1 VRPTRLFRTAAFRL
15 AIAYA
20 VLFGGAVAVLF
31 AVVYWATTSFAE
43 AQMRAAISAEV
54 AALANDG
61 SRDPTRLARAIDAR
75 LGSTGHRG
83 FDYLLLDPQ
92 GRRLAGNMIVTPP
105 AAGWSTVSPPKSEAG
120 GEDEPDSATIAF
132 GVVLPGGGR
141 FFVGQGTGSL
151 ADLRELVAEA
161 FAWAG
166 AVTVGL
172 ALLGGLL
179 MSGVFLRRVE
189 AVNRAAARIVA
200 GDLANRIPER
210 GGEDEFDRLAR
221 NLNRMLDRIAQL
233 MDGLR
238 QVSSDIAHDLRT
250 PLARLRQGLERARL
264 KARSVEDYE
273 AAVDRAIAE
282 TDAILATFG
291 ALLRI
296 AQLEA
301 GVKRSGFA
309 RVDLSDVFGRIAEAY
324 EAVAEDEGKILVS
337 TIEPGLA
344 TQGDRELQTQMIANL
359 VENAIR
365 HTPAGTRIALAAAA
379 GPRGPVGTVAD
390 TGPGIP
396 EAARGQVF
404 QRFYRLERSR
414 TTPGSGLGLSLVA
427 AIADLHGIAVS
438 LDDNRP
444 GLRVTLDFAAET
456 VAGSNRRAGRIT
468 PP

>member
-1 VRPTRLFRTAAFRL
+1 VRPTRLLRTTAFRL
-15 AIAYA
+15 AIGYA
-20 VLFGGAVAVLF
+20 VLFGGAVAILF

-43 AQMRAAISAEV
+43 KQMRAAISGEV
-54 AALANDG
+54 AVLAGDAG
-61 SRDPTRLARAIDAR
+61 SGDLPRLARAIDAR
-75 LGSTGHRG
+75 LGSAGRRA
-83 FDYLLLDPQ
+83 FDYLLLDAA
-92 GRRLAGNMIVTPP
+92 GRRLAGNMSAPP
-105 AAGWSTVSPPKSEAG
+105 PTMGWSTVPPRSEDG
-120 GEDEPDSATIAF
+120 IEDEPDAATLGF
-132 GVVLPGGGR
+132 GVALPGGGR
-141 FFVGQGTGSL
+141 FFVGQRTDSL

-161 FAWAG
+161 FGWAG

-189 AVNRAAARIVA
+189 AVNRAAAGIVA

-210 GGEDEFDRLAR
+210 GSEDEFDRLAR
-221 NLNRMLDRIAQL
+221 NLNRMLDRIAGL
-233 MDGLR
+233 VDGLR
-238 QVSSDIAHDLRT
+238 QVSSDVAHDLRT
-250 PLARLRQGLERARL
+250 PLARLRQGLERARQ

-301 GVKRSGFA
+301 GTMRSGFV
-309 RVDLSDVFGRIAEAY
+309 RVDLSDVFTRILEAY
-324 EAVAEDEGKILVS
+324 AAVAEDEGKTLTARIA
-337 TIEPGLA
+337 PGLA
-344 TQGDRELQTQMIANL
+344 IPGDRELLTQMIANL

-365 HTPAGTRIALAAAA
+365 HTPVGTRIELTLAA
-379 GPRGPVGTVAD
+379 GPRGPVGGVAD

-396 EAARGQVF
+396 EGARRHVF
-404 QRFYRLERSR
+404 RRFFRLDRSR
-414 TTPGSGLGLSLVA
+414 TMPGSGLGLSLVA
-427 AIADLHGIAVS
+427 AIVELHGIAIS

-444 GLRVTLDFAAET
+444 GLRVTLDFAPE
-456 VAGSNRRAGRIT
+456 RRPARIT

>member
-1 VRPTRLFRTAAFRL
+1 VRPTRLLRTASFRL
-15 AIAYA
+15 AIGYA
-20 VLFGGAVAVLF
+20 VLFGGAVAILF
-31 AVVYWATTSFAE
+31 AVVWWATTTFAE
-43 AQMRAAISAEV
+43 EQMRRAISAEV
-54 AALANDG
+54 AALAGDAGNGDL
-61 SRDPTRLARAIDAR
+61 PRLARAIDAR
-75 LGSTGHRG
+75 LGPTGRRA

-92 GRRLAGNMIVTPP
+92 GRRLAGNMSAPPP
-105 AAGWSTVSPPKSEAG
+105 ATGWSTVRPARSEDDR
-120 GEDEPDSATIAF
+120 EDELDAATLAF
-132 GVVLPGGGR
+132 GMALPGGGR
-141 FFVGQGTGSL
+141 FFVGQRADSL

-161 FAWAG
+161 FGWAG

-189 AVNRAAARIVA
+189 AVNRAAAGIVA

-221 NLNRMLDRIAQL
+221 NLNRMLDRIAGL

-238 QVSSDIAHDLRT
+238 QVSSDVAHDLRT
-250 PLARLRQGLERARL
+250 PLSRLRQGLERARQ

-301 GVKRSGFA
+301 GTMRSGFV
-309 RVDLSDVFGRIAEAY
+309 RVDLSDVFTRILEAY
-324 EAVAEDEGKILVS
+324 AAVAEDEGKTLSAKIA
-337 TIEPGLA
+337 PGLA
-344 TQGDRELQTQMIANL
+344 IPGDRELLTQMVANL

-365 HTPAGTRIALAAAA
+365 HTPTGTRIELTLAA
-379 GPRGPVGTVAD
+379 GPRGPIGGVAD

-396 EAARGQVF
+396 EGARRQVF
-404 QRFYRLERSR
+404 QRFFRLDRSR
-414 TTPGSGLGLSLVA
+414 TMPGSGLGLSLVA
-427 AIADLHGIAVS
+427 AIVELHGIAIS

-444 GLRVTLDFAAET
+444 GLRVTLDFAPE
-456 VAGSNRRAGRIT
+456 RRPARIT